1 MSLLEVRPIALNF
14 ECKGISSVIDSTNG
28 YPQDI
33 AFDCAH
39 IASDCNAYALIEA
52 GVEYID
58 VVGAVTFDKFKHVD
72 GVVSKRV
79 FHIKK
84 IAHPTA
90 AVRQFDKKSLTLHHE
105 TIKNSH
111 LCIGQRL
118 EC

>member
-1 MSLLEVRPIALNF
+1 MSLLEDRPIGSNSD
-14 ECKGISSVIDSTNG
+14 CKGISFVIDSTIENHRT
-28 YPQDI
+28 PIKSQQCEINVWLQDI

-39 IASDCNAYALIEA
+39 IAFDCNAYALIEA
-52 GVEYID
+52 GVEYIA

-90 AVRQFDKKSLTLHHE
+90 AVRLFD
-105 TIKNSH
+105 
-111 LCIGQRL
+111 Q
-118 EC
+118 